1 MTTSISAGPK
11 EDAYKAPLYTWL
23 AVGAVHDVS
32 QFSRCFYVKHM
43 GHQTNF
49 AIHSFILDCDVDVT
63 RCWTYVTELHRL
75 WFWDTWSMDHGR
87 ARGAIW

>member
-49 AIHSFILDCDVDVT
+49 AIHSFI
-63 RCWTYVTELHRL
+63 HFKSRL
-75 WFWDTWSMDHGR
+75 V
-87 ARGAIW
+87 